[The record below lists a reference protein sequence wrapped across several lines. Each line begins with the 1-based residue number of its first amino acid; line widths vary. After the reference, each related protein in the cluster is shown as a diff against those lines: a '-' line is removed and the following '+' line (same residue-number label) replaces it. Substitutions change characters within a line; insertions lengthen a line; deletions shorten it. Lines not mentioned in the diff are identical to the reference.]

1 MKGIIP
7 LIVVLA
13 CAASGV
19 LAQEKKPEIGTVTL
33 NGYVIDAMCGAAW
46 AKKAN
51 GAEKAIKHTKACA
64 LNEHCSAAGY
74 GMFSEG
80 AWVKFDTVGDQQAK
94 AAIQKSKKERGHYFE
109 VKGSWRGSILQVVSM
124 KEIPEKK

>member
-7 LIVVLA
+7 LIMVLA
-13 CAASGV
+13 CVASGV
-19 LAQEKKPEIGTVTL
+19 LAQEKKPEVRTVTL
-33 NGYVIDAMCGAAW
+33 KGYVIDAMCGTAW

-51 GAEKAIKHTKACA
+51 GAEKAARHTKACA
-64 LNEHCSAAGY
+64 LNEHCAAAGY
-74 GMFSEG
+74 GIFSEG
-80 AWVKFDTVGDQQAK
+80 AWVKFDTDGDRQAK

-109 VKGSWRGSILQVVSM
+109 VRGAWQGSILQVASM